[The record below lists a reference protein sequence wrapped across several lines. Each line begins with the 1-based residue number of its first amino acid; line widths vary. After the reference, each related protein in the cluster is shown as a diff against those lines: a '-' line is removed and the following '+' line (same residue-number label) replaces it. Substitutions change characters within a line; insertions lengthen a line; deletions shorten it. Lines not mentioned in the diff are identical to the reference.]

1 MYYGPYSASLYMP
14 KGDDEK
20 IRRQKNKDVIVHNG
34 LYNATSDREVNTNVD
49 D

>member
-1 MYYGPYSASLYMP
+1 MYNGPYSASLYMT

-20 IRRQKNKDVIVHNG
+20 IMMQKNKDVIVHNG
-34 LYNATSDREVNTNVD
+34 LYNVTSDREVNTNVD